1 MIRVGVSLSQVHPS
15 RIEELAVTADGLGF
29 ESLWLG
35 EHLVF
40 PMDMR
45 GELVRGEEHAV
56 KPTTPVFDV
65 CAYLSWLS
73 ARTSDVRLGTFVY
86 LLGLRHP
93 FVAARAFA
101 TLDIVSGGRAEAG
114 LGAGWLETEWAAT
127 GLDFGTRGRR
137 LDEAIDVCR
146 ALWCEPV
153 IEHHGEFFDFDP
165 VAFDPKPVQ
174 AQLPV
179 HIGGESPAALR
190 RAARVAQGWLGMRH
204 TPGSA
209 RSQVARLRR
218 FEDEV
223 GRSGAPVMA
232 TVIGDVTADQ
242 PLEVWEEA
250 GVDRLIVA
258 PWTRSRDAVSGVEKL
273 AREIY

>member
-15 RIEELAVTADGLGF
+15 RMEELAVTADGLGF

-45 GELVRGEEHAV
+45 GELVRGEKHNV

-65 CAYLSWLS
+65 CAYLSWL
-73 ARTSDVRLGTFVY
+73 AAKTSDVRLGTFVY

-114 LGAGWLETEWAAT
+114 LGAGWLETEWAAA
-127 GLDFGTRGRR
+127 GLDFSTRGRR

-146 ALWCEPV
+146 ALWSEPV
-153 IEHHGEFFDFDP
+153 VEHHGEFFDFDP
-165 VAFDPKPVQ
+165 VAFEPKPVQ
-174 AQLPV
+174 ARIPV

-190 RAARVAQGWLGMRH
+190 RAARVAQGWLGLRH
-204 TPGSA
+204 TPESA
-209 RSQVARLRR
+209 RSQIARLRR
-218 FEDEV
+218 FEDEA
-223 GRSGAPVMA
+223 GRSAAPVQT
-232 TVIGDVTADQ
+232 TVIGDVTVDQ
-242 PLEVWEEA
+242 PLQAWEEA

-258 PWTRSRDAVSGVEKL
+258 PWTRSRDAVRGLEKL